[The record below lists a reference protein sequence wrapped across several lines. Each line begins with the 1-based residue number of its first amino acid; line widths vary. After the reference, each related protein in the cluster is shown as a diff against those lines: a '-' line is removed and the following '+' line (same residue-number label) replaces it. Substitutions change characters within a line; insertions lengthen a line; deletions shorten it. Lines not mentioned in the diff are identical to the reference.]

1 MQRFRDLSIRA
12 KLLLTLLSVSLLS
25 IGIIGWTGYRG
36 AQESLETEA
45 LAKLSSVQS
54 NKATE
59 VERYFDRI

>member
-36 AQESLETEA
+36 AQESLEAEA